1 MINLSHNANLL
12 VKNLMFVLIIMRE
25 SRTWFSNIKRSL
37 VTNGCVRS
45 WLPYAGQSGM
55 DLMLVLIMKKKIV
68 FVSFYSDLFTK

>member
-55 DLMLVLIMKKKIV
+55 DLMLVLIMKKKNCV
-68 FVSFYSDLFTK
+68 CFFLQ